1 MTNSYHLKKIET
13 HNSNSIS
20 IHIRMGDFSIP
31 KDDSLLRKGL
41 WNYRVPLKWYIRLI
55 TKIRKLTTIPIYI
68 FSDGSYNDIEEIL
81 KLDNCEKIFY
91 GSAISDMLAMSRCKL
106 LIASGSTFSM
116 WSSFIG
122 QVSTVW
128 FPGQMRQ
135 KLLLNNQSFE
145 GEIDYDDELPQILK
159 NILIDD

>member
-1 MTNSYHLKKIET
+1 MQQ
-13 HNSNSIS
+13 
-20 IHIRMGDFSIP
+20 
-31 KDDSLLRKGL
+31 
-41 WNYRVPLKWYIRLI
+41 
-55 TKIRKLTTIPIYI
+55 TIPIYI